1 MKIVFAKPETPTT
14 GTYVVCVHED
24 RKLAAEAAA
33 LDKRMGGQIGAAL
46 GASRF
51 KGRKGETLDILAP
64 HGLSVRRV
72 VLLGLGKPADLG
84 ALRVQ
89 RIGGSL
95 LAHLNRIGES
105 DATVA
110 VDVIADAAS
119 DGLADGLAPRG
130 GTAHIEGAG
139 GLGVVQARC
148 SGKGAAGLGMDGEQQ
163 RRWASSLHD
172 LSVPNTMWCGPL
184 RPCEPPTRTGR
195 WSS

>member
-24 RKLAAEAAA
+24 RKLTAEAAA

-84 ALRVQ
+84 ALRHRGLTQLDLRNVQ
-89 RIGGSL
+89 LPAGFASL
-95 LAHLNRIGES
+95 QQLAREI
-105 DATVA
+105 
-110 VDVIADAAS
+110 
-119 DGLADGLAPRG
+119 
-130 GTAHIEGAG
+130 
-139 GLGVVQARC
+139 
-148 SGKGAAGLGMDGEQQ
+148 
-163 RRWASSLHD
+163 
-172 LSVPNTMWCGPL
+172 
-184 RPCEPPTRTGR
+184 
-195 WSS
+195 